1 MINNIPMQIVT
12 ATGTINAKA
21 SISPNRMEMKPD
33 GTEIE
38 DYVKVIVN
46 EEIRTPEN
54 TDYFNGLINDELRTP
69 ENTDY
74 FNGLIN
80 DELRTPENTLY
91 LKGLMLE
98 VLQEQGLI

>member
-1 MINNIPMQIVT
+1 MGNFMINNIPMQIVT

-38 DYVKVIVN
+38 DYVKKIIN

-54 TDYFNGLINDELRTP
+54 TTYFKNLVV
-69 ENTDY
+69 
-74 FNGLIN
+74 
-80 DELRTPENTLY
+80 
-91 LKGLMLE
+91 E

>member
-1 MINNIPMQIVT
+1 MSFLINDIPMQIIT
-12 ATGTINAKA
+12 ATETINAVA
-21 SISPNRMEMKPD
+21 SLSPSRMQMVTK

-38 DYVKVIVN
+38 DFNKRIVN

-54 TDYFNGLINDELRTP
+54 TDYFKGLINDELRTA
-69 ENTDY
+69 
-74 FNGLIN
+74 
-80 DELRTPENTLY
+80 ENTLY

>member
-69 ENTDY
+69 ENT
-74 FNGLIN
+74 
-80 DELRTPENTLY
+80 LY
-91 LKGLMLE
+91 LKSLMLE
-98 VLQEQGLI
+98 VLQEQGLIEIPN

>member
-1 MINNIPMQIVT
+1 MGNFLINDIPMQIVT

-21 SISPNRMEMKPD
+21 SLSPNRMEMKPN

-46 EEIRTPEN
+46 EEI
-54 TDYFNGLINDELRTP
+54 RTP

>member
-1 MINNIPMQIVT
+1 MGNFMINNIPMQIVT

-46 EEIRTPEN
+46 EEIRTPDN
-54 TDYFNGLINDELRTP
+54 TTYFKDLVV
-69 ENTDY
+69 
-74 FNGLIN
+74 
-80 DELRTPENTLY
+80 
-91 LKGLMLE
+91 E

>member
-1 MINNIPMQIVT
+1 MGNFMINNIPMQIVT

-69 ENTDY
+69 ENT
-74 FNGLIN
+74 
-80 DELRTPENTLY
+80 LY
-91 LKGLMLE
+91 LKSLMLE
-98 VLQEQGLI
+98 VLQEQGLIEIPN

>member
-1 MINNIPMQIVT
+1 MGNFMINNIPMQIVT

-38 DYVKVIVN
+38 DYVKKIVN

-54 TDYFNGLINDELRTP
+54 T
-69 ENTDY
+69 
-74 FNGLIN
+74 
-80 DELRTPENTLY
+80 LY
-91 LKGLMLE
+91 LKELMLD
-98 VLQEQGLI
+98 VLKEQGLI